1 MGLDA
6 ALERVEPGALAG
18 DVAALLQVP
27 SVTGGERAALER
39 LAELAAALG
48 LEADLHRH
56 DLAALRA
63 RPEHPGEEAAREE
76 LWGLT
81 VTVPGAR
88 AEAPR
93 LALCGHVDVVP
104 AGSEP
109 WRHGSPWSGAI
120 EDGFVYGR
128 GSVDMK
134 GGVVAALHALGALRG
149 RAPHGEVV
157 LVAVGSE
164 EDGGLGTFA
173 ALERDSAFGACLI
186 PEATAF
192 DVVCAQAGA
201 LTFEGVVRGVA
212 AQAAPPV
219 PGVSAIARYVPVHA
233 ALAAHE
239 RALNAAVA
247 HPLMRALP
255 LPYPL
260 LVGRVAAG
268 EWSSSVPDRLVFEG
282 RAPVRVGEAPAEA
295 RAGVE
300 AGVAAAGDGHVE
312 LRWTGGQCASGETPA
327 DHPFARL
334 VRDAV
339 AAERGREARVAGVPW
354 GADMRLWC
362 ARGIPC
368 VMAGPT
374 GIELAHAVDER
385 VRVEDLVA
393 TARTIVRV
401 AFGFGRA

>member
-1 MGLDA
+1 MRMDDALGGLDA
-6 ALERVEPGALAG
+6 SALARG
-18 DVAALLQVP
+18 GAALVSVP
-27 SVTGGERAALER
+27 SVTGDERAALER
-39 LAELAAALG
+39 LGELAEALG
-48 LEADLHRH
+48 LRAELHRH
-56 DLAALRA
+56 DLDELRA
-63 RPEHPGEEAAREE
+63 HRDHPGEEAPRTE
-76 LWGLT
+76 LFGLT
-81 VTVPGAR
+81 VSVPGSR
-88 AEAPR
+88 DGAPR
-93 LALCGHVDVVP
+93 LAIDGHVDVVP
-104 AGSEP
+104 PGADP
-109 WRHGSPWSGAI
+109 WRHGSPGSGATR
-120 EDGFVYGR
+120 DGCVYRG
-128 GSVDMK
+128 GSVYMK
-134 GGVVAALHALGALRG
+134 GVLVAALHALAALVG
-149 RAPHGEVV
+149 HAPHGEVV
-157 LVAVGSE
+157 LVAVASE

-173 ALERDSAFGACLI
+173 ALERDSAYRACLM
-186 PEATAF
+186 PEPTGF

-201 LTFEGVVRGVA
+201 LTFEGTVSGVA
-212 AQAAPPV
+212 AHAAHRLE
-219 PGVSAIARYVPVHA
+219 GVSAIDRYVPVHA

-239 RALNAAVA
+239 RALNTDVA
-247 HPLMRALP
+247 HPLMRALE

-260 LVGRVAAG
+260 LVGRVRAG

-295 RAGVE
+295 RAAVE
-300 AGVAAAGDGHVE
+300 AAVATAGDGHVE
-312 LRWTGGQCASGETPA
+312 LRWTGGQFASGETA
-327 DHPFARL
+327 AGHPFARV